1 MGLLDRLRTRR
12 RRASSVRPVAVI
24 PEEHRP
30 ADGSS
35 RHGVRTCDVCGE
47 RWVSYFG
54 ELMDSGRLD
63 RMAARADC
71 RVYASWEQTLG
82 LTCAGCGRS
91 RCRQHLGQNRRTS
104 EVPQPSD
111 FHCVHCSSPMDV
123 A

>member
-1 MGLLDRLRTRR
+1 MGLLDRLRTR

-30 ADGSS
+30 AEGSS
-35 RHGVRTCDVCGE
+35 SAHGLRTCDVCGE
-47 RWVSYFG
+47 RWISYFG

-91 RCRQHLGQNRRTS
+91 RCRQHLGQTLRTGG
-104 EVPQPSD
+104 VPQPSD
-111 FHCVHCSSPMDV
+111 YRCAHCASPMDV